1 MSPIYYALGLL
12 LCALTA
18 QAENLTKEHQRILL
32 DLEEAHLIREQA
44 KAHEAEISIEHEQ
57 MIGLQERGVITGQE
71 LRIARQ
77 RYERAVEERQRAELN
92 LQRAFLS
99 SLSDATHLTIVKGQ
113 KYGVEDDKVRVRVTL
128 RNDSDLHLAQMVD
141 RARRRYDIKGLDQ
154 DAASLLEVDN
164 IFVIFLSNNVMVG
177 QPYEVHIPMLPLG
190 EEVEIEANLQR
201 PELEHLTIQLQYL
214 NRVDDHDIYLEKAS
228 AQDIVRVYAMQFSQ
242 EGPLGSEVTYD
253 LQLERLAEDEKIFQ
267 LMAHGLPKGF
277 RCEFDDATGHH
288 LSQMRFDR
296 GHGSDSLTLRVYIP
310 EQAEDFAV
318 YQPILFS
325 VLAYDPKTVD
335 AEVWASAGPEHF
347 QAMGIG
353 YEQLQLMP
361 TGRAEL
367 EFTTLNLDLSVNGEG
382 ESKSVWHL
390 HNIGTVELLDIR
402 LQALSPP
409 GWDVAFEPQEVAH
422 IAPREKIEAMLTVR
436 PLDSTEI
443 GRYEV
448 KTSASTHYK
457 GQWVESVERTVN
469 INIESEGSFWGI
481 TGLVILLVS
490 IVLGIAVFTVQWS
503 KR

>member
-1 MSPIYYALGLL
+1 MSSIYYALGLL
-12 LCALTA
+12 LYALTA

-32 DLEEAHLIREQA
+32 NLEEAHLVREQA
-44 KAHEAEISIEHEQ
+44 KAHEAEITIEHEQ

-92 LQRAFLS
+92 LQRAVLN

-113 KYGVEDDKVRVRVTL
+113 KYGVEDDKVRIRITL

-141 RARRRYDIKGLDQ
+141 RARQRYDIKGLEQ
-154 DAASLLEVDN
+154 DAATLLEVDN
-164 IFVIFLSNNVMVG
+164 IFVIFLSDNVMVG

-201 PELEHLTIQLQYL
+201 PELEHLTIRLQYL
-214 NRVDDHDIYLEKAS
+214 NRVADHDIHLEKAA
-228 AQDIVRVYAMQFSQ
+228 AQDIVRVYSMQFSQ
-242 EGPLGSEVTYD
+242 EGALGSSVTYD

-277 RCEFDDATGHH
+277 RCEFDDASGHH

-296 GHGSDSLTLRVYIP
+296 DHGSDSLTLRVYIP

-318 YQPILFS
+318 YEPLLFS
-325 VLAYDPKTVD
+325 VLAYESNAVE
-335 AEVWASAGPEHF
+335 AEVLAAAGPEHF

-353 YEQLQLMP
+353 YEQLQLVP

-367 EFTTLNLDLSVNGEG
+367 ELTTLNLNLSINGENG
-382 ESKSVWHL
+382 SKSTWQL
-390 HNIGTVELLDIR
+390 RNPGTVELLDIR
-402 LQALSPP
+402 LQALAPP
-409 GWDVAFEPQEVAH
+409 GWNVAFEPQKVAH
-422 IAPREKIEAMLTVR
+422 IAPHEEIETVLTVQ
-436 PLDSTEI
+436 PTDSAEI

-481 TGLVILLVS
+481 TGLVLLLVS